1 MNLKINQ
8 RVEIIVHDE
17 PYKGSYHS
25 RVENY
30 DNEQIVLAMPM
41 THGSLVPIRSGT
53 LVSVVFFDELAVYEF
68 QAPVVRLQ
76 QDNIAVLK
84 LNLPKNIQRIQRR
97 EYVRLEVSLTVS
109 IFVETENEGQMVLG
123 GETADISGGG
133 IRIILAR
140 SDFTKLTEALLVE
153 DIAGTKLKMAVH
165 LQSLSINKTEM
176 VDFIGEIIR
185 VGASGTSFWLAVNF
199 AVISEKN
206 RDKIVSFIFRKQL
219 ELRNKGLM

>member
-17 PYKGSYHS
+17 PYKGSYLS

-30 DNEQIVLAMPM
+30 DKKQIVLAMPM
-41 THGSLVPIRSGT
+41 SHGGLVPVRSGT

-76 QDNIAVLK
+76 QDNIALLK
-84 LNLPKNIQRIQRR
+84 LNLPENIKRIQRR
-97 EYVRLEVSLTVS
+97 AYVRLEVSLPVN
-109 IFVETENEGQMVLG
+109 IFIEMENETQMSLS

-133 IRIILAR
+133 IRIVLNR
-140 SDFTKLTEALLVE
+140 MDFAKMAEKLQLENM
-153 DIAGTKLKMAVH
+153 AGMKLKMAIH
-165 LQSLSINKTEM
+165 LQPYSHDKTEM

-185 VGASGTSFWLAVNF
+185 HGESGTSFWLAVNF
-199 AVISEKN
+199 AVVSEKN